1 MCSPFQ
7 CVLTLVINAPLS
19 FGQKMRQALGRT
31 YNSHQESS
39 LPYAWSS
46 SDLSALHPLPPAFIS
61 YSPLSSVGFYF
72 LLAFPLLLS
81 VYDFLHM

>member
-39 LPYAWSS
+39 LPHAWSS
-46 SDLSALHPLPPAFIS
+46 SDLSALHPLPLAFIS